1 MEKGGE
7 SQGPVCLEV
16 RKVRPASPQQPEKT
30 RLLCG
35 RVPRSRSHV
44 PRVTADLCLQMGT
57 STQKLPKAPNC
68 PASRGRSRDGRD
80 SPALPGRGSGV
91 GGASWQ
97 SRSVQSR
104 KRKNENRR
112 MNFYY
117 NKAALC
123 QSPGPRAAR
132 LPAPNEGRPY
142 TSSQASAC
150 SAAGASVPKLGRQ
163 CEYTFG

>member
-1 MEKGGE
+1 MPGGQKGQAGVAAAARE
-7 SQGPVCLEV
+7 DTP
-16 RKVRPASPQQPEKT
+16 
-30 RLLCG
+30 CG

-44 PRVTADLCLQMGT
+44 PRVTADLYLQMGA
-57 STQKLPKAPNC
+57 STQKLPKAPSC
-68 PASRGRSRDGRD
+68 PASRGRSRDSRD
-80 SPALPGRGSGV
+80 SPAVPGRGSGV

-123 QSPGPRAAR
+123 QSPGPRAASLPPPAR
-132 LPAPNEGRPY
+132 EGLTPPRKLLPAQLLGPL
-142 TSSQASAC
+142 SQSW
-150 SAAGASVPKLGRQ
+150 GWQ
-163 CEYTFG
+163 CDYTFG

>member
-7 SQGPVCLEV
+7 SLGPVCLEV
-16 RKVRPASPQQPEKT
+16 RKVRPASLQQPEET
-30 RLLCG
+30 V
-35 RVPRSRSHV
+35 RVDTSPGAGVTSPGPQPTCACRWARPRKSSQSPH
-44 PRVTADLCLQMGT
+44 
-57 STQKLPKAPNC
+57 C
-68 PASRGRSRDGRD
+68 PASRGRSRDGRG

-97 SRSVQSR
+97 SCAVQSR

-132 LPAPNEGRPY
+132 LPPPARKGLTPPRKLLPAQLLGPLSQSWGR
-142 TSSQASAC
+142 
-150 SAAGASVPKLGRQ
+150 R